1 MKRIFVCLLVLMV
14 CLSLCACGNDAAMEK
29 YKEYEALIGYLES
42 GDYESAYRELDRL
55 TGKKDNGEEKAILGN
70 WISTG
75 AYEITF
81 REDGTVEVYGA
92 GRKIDGTWAYSSDL
106 GCYTI
111 ATTQG
116 NYSAF
121 LKEEENITYV
131 ECFGAKLYGREV
143 FETKMKPKLETAR
156 QEMEEKIASGVKIEL
171 GTEYTVGKAAVS
183 LDLVLEEGDLW
194 VYATVTNH
202 STESIEQ
209 IGGEQCPLYVG
220 FKTEVYEYG
229 QWSTIRMGIEVDFAF
244 VDEKTAIQP
253 GKTAVLKAKLCSRVG
268 KMLENYGVVLGYA
281 ICSIGEENYYLD
293 FSDYKK

>member
-121 LKEEENITYV
+121 LKEEENIPYV
-131 ECFGAKLYGREV
+131 ECFGAKLYEREV
-143 FETKMKPKLETAR
+143 FETKMKPNLETAR
-156 QEMEEKIASGVKIEL
+156 QELEEKIASGVKIEL
-171 GTEYTVGKAAVS
+171 GTEYTAGKTAVS
-183 LDLVLEEGDLW
+183 LNLVLEEGDLW

-202 STESIEQ
+202 GTESIEG

-220 FKTEVYEYG
+220 FKTEVYDYG
-229 QWSTIRMGIEVDFAF
+229 NWSTIRMGIEVDFTF
-244 VDEKTAIQP
+244 VDEVTTIQP
-253 GKTAVLKAKLCSRVG
+253 GETAVLKAKLCSRVG

-281 ICSIGEENYYLD
+281 ACSIGEDSYYLD
-293 FSDYKK
+293 FSDYKN

>member
-194 VYATVTNH
+194 VYLGVRRH
-202 STESIEQ
+202 PKHRQRERDVPWSIRQ
-209 IGGEQCPLYVG
+209 KNKRRKGRLSHFRAKRKAPYFRLGVILSRHTKVIKP
-220 FKTEVYEYG
+220 
-229 QWSTIRMGIEVDFAF
+229 STILTKV
-244 VDEKTAIQP
+244 
-253 GKTAVLKAKLCSRVG
+253 S
-268 KMLENYGVVLGYA
+268 
-281 ICSIGEENYYLD
+281 
-293 FSDYKK
+293 